1 MQDKCNNI
9 IDNLIILRKNKGLSQ
24 KDLAKAANLA
34 QPAIARMESKRT
46 VPQLDTLIKIIE
58 ALGYTLAI
66 VPLEP
71 AEAKTK

>member
-9 IDNLIILRKNKGLSQ
+9 INDLILLRKDKGLSQ

-46 VPQLDTLIKIIE
+46 IPQLDTLIKISE
-58 ALGYTLAI
+58 ALGYTVKL
-66 VPLEP
+66 VPL
-71 AEAKTK
+71 K

>member
-34 QPAIARMESKRT
+34 QPAIARMESKRA

>member
-34 QPAIARMESKRT
+34 QPAIARMESKRA
-46 VPQLDTLIKIIE
+46 VPQLDTLIKVSE
-58 ALGYTLAI
+58 ALGYTVKL
-66 VPLEP
+66 VPLNEV
-71 AEAKTK
+71 